1 MSILDEA
8 LGNEQSSILD
18 EALIEHPRKSVT
30 TVQPQEDTFF
40 SNVGRDWDERLDT
53 IQDPTYIKPGLRNV
67 EQNALRLGGQVA
79 GGIADV
85 ATQGLRSA
93 YRSLVPQKAQD
104 VISDVSTAIIENPI
118 VSKAVEDVGMA
129 WKGFSEAQPDLA
141 KNVEAGLNIASVTP
155 AKMFMP
161 KGIRITKAVAKETG
175 AVVNDTTNLF
185 NRVLQPVT
193 ESYVDK
199 EIKNVVTN
207 NINKA
212 IQSSTKNKNTIPL
225 LNKYFDDAENG
236 VKEIIANKSNIGF
249 ADDMGNIITGNLPQ
263 TRMQMAEAI
272 HQTER
277 KLFIE
282 YDSMKKL
289 AGEKGA
295 LLDLEPV
302 AKELDS
308 VIKDESLFRH
318 PEGLKIQSYAKE
330 LQELLRANGGK
341 MTPEAA
347 QDWIASAN
355 SRLSNKNLTAIEFQK
370 AGVDISLANMMR
382 KELDKLIETEVGSGY
397 QNLKKRYGA
406 VKSLREGTNKA
417 AFRSTSEKNLPNF
430 FDITSGTALVHAL
443 VAGNP
448 ATLVGATFMEG
459 LNRYRRYLTNPDTY
473 VKRMFSQ
480 VDELM
485 TKGGKFQP
493 QSAAGKYIQGLGT
506 EAPTNMPKSPY
517 SFNPQPPR
525 TPMIE
530 YRENINPQMRGL
542 NEQLPNSPSK
552 AIGFD
557 NRGVPVGD
565 AYMPDVIDVPFS
577 SSSSPLNSIEGR
589 LMPRLGY
596 SDFVVGE
603 VNTLRRSKQRLPQ
616 DILERRHKY
625 ERY

>member
-1 MSILDEA
+1 MGILDEA
-8 LGNEQSSILD
+8 LGNEKSNILD
-18 EALIEHPRKSVT
+18 EALIEQPRQIVA

-40 SNVGRDWDERLDT
+40 SNVGRDWKERLNT
-53 IQDPTYIKPGLRNV
+53 IQDASYLKPGLRYT
-67 EQNALRLGGQVA
+67 EQNTLRLGGQVA
-79 GGIADV
+79 GALGDV
-85 ATQGLRSA
+85 VTQGLRSA
-93 YRSLVPQKAQD
+93 YRSIVPKKAQET
-104 VISDVSTAIIENPI
+104 ISDIGSTIMETPI
-118 VSKAVEDVGMA
+118 VSKAVEDVGMT
-129 WKGFSEAQPDLA
+129 WKGFSEAHPELA
-141 KNVEAGLNIASVTP
+141 KNVEAGANIASIVP
-155 AKMFMP
+155 AKMIMP
-161 KGIRITKAVAKETG
+161 KGIRLTKAAAKETG
-175 AVVNDTTNLF
+175 AIVNDTTNLF

-199 EIKNVVTN
+199 EIKNVVTK
-207 NINKA
+207 NITKA

-225 LNKYFDDAENG
+225 LNKYFDDAATG
-236 VKEIIANKSNIGF
+236 IKEIIANKSNIGF
-249 ADDMGNIITGNLPQ
+249 ADDMGNIITGNLPK

-277 KLFIE
+277 KLFRE

-448 ATLVGATFMEG
+448 ATLAGATFMEG

-473 VKRMFSQ
+473 VRKMFSD
-480 VDELM
+480 VDDLM
-485 TKGGKFQP
+485 SRKSFEP
-493 QSAAGKYIQGLGT
+493 QSATGKYMGSIVT
-506 EAPTNMPKSPY
+506 HRNTNTPY
-517 SFNPQPPR
+517 
-525 TPMIE
+525 
-530 YRENINPQMRGL
+530 
-542 NEQLPNSPSK
+542 
-552 AIGFD
+552 
-557 NRGVPVGD
+557 
-565 AYMPDVIDVPFS
+565 
-577 SSSSPLNSIEGR
+577 
-589 LMPRLGY
+589 
-596 SDFVVGE
+596 
-603 VNTLRRSKQRLPQ
+603 TLRSTKKQS
-616 DILERRHKY
+616 
-625 ERY
+625 